1 LDDGRYDAKRYWAD
15 RHRSNRHGFR
25 GVGDIDRSDEE
36 NIKDYMSAV
45 GSITQL
51 FSIASFN
58 PTGKKVLDVGCGNG
72 FWTGVFQ
79 EWDVASYTGVDITDT
94 LFDLL
99 RERHPHLSF
108 MAGDLEQLPLD
119 PGFELI
125 TMIDVTQHV
134 TEDVQLRRMLMRLR
148 ILLAKDGVFIVT
160 FWNQLRP
167 QENFY
172 EIFRLFSFYTQA
184 LDGMAHTQPIRFRD
198 KFVAAF
204 FHQERHLDQVS
215 PKSLPKASILE
226 IARRIVSA

>member
-1 LDDGRYDAKRYWAD
+1 MGAMTPSGIGLTGIEAIVTASAALEILTAATRKTSRT
-15 RHRSNRHGFR
+15 
-25 GVGDIDRSDEE
+25 ICLRSDQSR
-36 NIKDYMSAV
+36 NC
-45 GSITQL
+45 L
-51 FSIASFN
+51 ASLPSTRLARN
-58 PTGKKVLDVGCGNG
+58 VLDVGCGNG

-134 TEDVQLRRMLMRLR
+134 TEDAQLRRMLMRLR
-148 ILLAKDGVFIVT
+148 SLLAKDGVFIVT